1 MNIYSMTAFAHARLE
16 HEQMLVQLEIRS
28 VNHRYLDLHLR
39 MPDELRF
46 FEPRLRERVTRAVG
60 RGKLDIRLQLQR
72 HVTEHSQDI
81 PAALLQQVQAQLAQ
95 IRSLLPDTAG
105 PTYPELIQ
113 LAAQYQQADMQT
125 WQQVLDQLLDQALK
139 DLLANK
145 AREGQR
151 LAKVMREYATQ
162 MQEQIQRVQA
172 IMPEVQAE
180 YQQKVADRLREAL
193 EQASPEGMQYI
204 SGEELSARIAQESS
218 LFTLRIDVT
227 EEIARL
233 KAHIEELDYLL
244 EATPAQKPKKRGSL
258 GKRLDFL
265 FQEMNREANTLG
277 SKAAHIEL
285 TQAAIELKLLIDQLR
300 EQIQN
305 IE

>member
-1 MNIYSMTAFAHARLE
+1 MTAFAHARME

-28 VNHRYLDLHLR
+28 VNHRYLDVHVRL
-39 MPDELRF
+39 PDELRF
-46 FEPRLRERVTRAVG
+46 FEPHLRKTVAQKIG

-72 HVTEHSQDI
+72 QLVQ
-81 PAALLQQVQAQLAQ
+81 QAQALPTELLEQISAQ
-95 IRSLLPDTAG
+95 LQRIRAILPDTG
-105 PTYPELIQ
+105 SPSYQELLH
-113 LAAQYQQADMQT
+113 LATQHKHIDADS
-125 WQQVLDQLLDQALK
+125 WQPLLEQLLNTALG

-145 AREGQR
+145 QREGER
-151 LAKVMREYATQ
+151 LAEAMRGYAAQ
-162 MQEQIQRVQA
+162 MQAHIEAVQA
-172 IMPEVQAE
+172 IVPEVQAE

-193 EQASPEGMQYI
+193 ELASPEGFQAM
-204 SGEELSARIAQESS
+204 SGEEFSARIAQEASIFS
-218 LFTLRIDVT
+218 LRIDVS
-227 EEIARL
+227 EEITRL
-233 KAHIEELDYLL
+233 NAHIEELGYLL
-244 EATPAQKPKKRGSL
+244 QPDARRANKKGGSL

-277 SKAAHIEL
+277 SKAANIAL